1 MTPASAAPIWALT
14 TGEAGMISQAAGL
27 AAAIGPD
34 WCLKTIG
41 LRRPWRWVPGHR
53 CPMAL
58 HGLTPGSDAVRPPW
72 PRLVIS
78 CGRRSV
84 PVALAIRKAA
94 EGRTRAVHIQDP
106 RVPLDRFD
114 LVIVPRHDAVTGA
127 NVWPSRGA
135 LHRIT
140 PADLTAAADRFGPR
154 LASLP
159 RPLVAVLIGGTSKAY
174 RMTGDDA
181 RRIANQLR
189 TMAHRTGAGLAVT
202 LSRRTG
208 AANAVILRQALA
220 DLPGFVW
227 AGEGENPYL
236 GMLALA
242 DHIVVTAD
250 SASMVSEAASTGR
263 PVHILGLTGGNARFE
278 RFHGRLAEDGVTRP
292 FDPTLPTWTYRPL
305 SDTAEAANRI
315 RALWPDL
322 VGG

>member
-1 MTPASAAPIWALT
+1 MSPIWALT

-27 AAAIGPD
+27 AAAIGPG
-34 WCLKTIG
+34 WRLKTVG
-41 LRRPWRWVPGHR
+41 VRRPWRWLPGHL
-53 CPMAL
+53 CPMPL
-58 HGLTPGSDAVRPPW
+58 RGLAPGSDAVVPPW

-94 EGRTRAVHIQDP
+94 QGTTRAVHIQDP
-106 RVPLDRFD
+106 HVPVDRFD
-114 LVIVPRHDAVTGA
+114 LVVIPHHDAVTGA

-140 PADLTAAADRFGPR
+140 RADLAAAADRFGPR
-154 LASLP
+154 FASLP
-159 RPLVAVLIGGTSKAY
+159 RPLVAVLIGGASKAY
-174 RMTGDDA
+174 RMTGDDT
-181 RRIANQLR
+181 RRIADQLR
-189 TMAHRTGAGLAVT
+189 RMARQTGAGLAVT

-208 AANAVILRQALA
+208 AANAAILREALA

-227 AGEGENPYL
+227 AGEGDNPYL

-278 RFHGRLAEDGVTRP
+278 RFHSRLAEDGVTRP
-292 FDPTLPTWTYRPL
+292 FDPGLPAWSYRPL
-305 SDTAEAANRI
+305 SDTAEAAAHI

-322 VGG
+322 AGC